1 MFAGL
6 KPDVLA
12 TILLGGI
19 LILAFRLMP
28 QPGVMPVT
36 AATADDLVDYWMTP
50 YYLRYNTAI
59 PAPGIAALLP
69 VPANYTYALG
79 VPSQPY
85 TQATVT
91 SS

>member
-1 MFAGL
+1 MKA
-6 KPDVLA
+6 DVLA
-12 TILLGGI
+12 TIFFAGVT
-19 LILAFRLMP
+19 ILALRLMP
-28 QPGVMPVT
+28 SGAAAASPL
-36 AATADDLVDYWMTP
+36 ATADDYDYWLTP
-50 YYLRYNTAI
+50 YYLRYNTAV

>member
-1 MFAGL
+1 MKADVLTTIFFAG
-6 KPDVLA
+6 V
-12 TILLGGI
+12 TILALR
-19 LILAFRLMP
+19 FMP
-28 QPGVMPVT
+28 QATT
-36 AATADDLVDYWMTP
+36 AAAPLATADDADYWMTP